1 MEDDMYIKRG
11 FGASDERTPSNC
23 RSLKLHHQTS
33 DLKL

>member
-1 MEDDMYIKRG
+1 MEDDMYIKR